1 MKDLIEELITL
12 IRREENV
19 LGLFLD
25 CLNRQK
31 EFITQNKA
39 DEFDQTVREEEEL
52 IAQVRQLEQ
61 ERMTLVKS
69 ISNAAGSKEDEL
81 SLTRLIELNLG
92 ESSDELKKMKRVLAG
107 LVGRIKR
114 ANQVNQYLIQ
124 RSLSFIQKNIDWFID
139 DGNLNVI
146 YGRDGNQKVKEASN
160 LLVDRI
166 L

>member
-1 MKDLIEELITL
+1 MKDLIEDLIAL
-12 IRREENV
+12 IRREENI

-31 EFITQNKA
+31 EFIVQNKS

-61 ERMTLVKS
+61 ERMALVKS

-107 LVGRIKR
+107 LVERIKR
-114 ANQVNQYLIQ
+114 ANRVNQYLIQ